1 MDYIITDKITSP
13 ADLASQY
20 SEKLAFMKD
29 TFFIGDHMHM
39 FPHME
44 NKLTVKV
51 TDANGQATKSV
62 IYLNAVDLEPIKA
75 LATAID
81 VSLFSLACIFTLFM
95 RITQVSLSFKVKL
108 GKALFLLF

>member
-1 MDYIITDKITSP
+1 MWLGYPGTSGASFMDYIITDKITSP

-29 TFFIGDHMHM
+29 TFFIGDHKHM

-51 TDANGQATKSV
+51 TDANGQATKSI

-75 LATAID
+75 FHATRI
-81 VSLFSLACIFTLFM
+81 VSPVAYNL
-95 RITQVSLSFKVKL
+95 RK
-108 GKALFLLF
+108 